1 MIQESQL
8 RLFCLKTLSH
18 LIKKIKYN
26 GGDSNLQ
33 MNWNSMKSISYG

>member
-1 MIQESQL
+1 MIEESQL
-8 RLFCLKTLSH
+8 RLFCLKTVSSN
-18 LIKKIKYN
+18 KKIKYN